1 MSYNHLLDTLNAFLK
16 EADAEGMKDLKTLN
30 ISLDQVIQMVGQ
42 YRKFQKLTLTDI
54 QKLQQK
60 HNILGSDQQA
70 KGSTVSSL
78 LSAFLPFRNM
88 HQEEY
93 QKFRID
99 LELQISDSYYAL
111 KEHAK
116 VLQALDKEAVNRI
129 MKTLDESYQKH
140 HSFTDITVIAF
151 SRFTQSQA
159 ARNTALI
166 CFLIASLVDVISA
179 ILPFF
184 WINRYN
190 SALHGR
196 KKHGGDPEE
205 ELLEQLYYA
214 AASQL
219 PVQHK
224 DIRTYV
230 CEVLSYLNTYIQ
242 LYQEVPF
249 AKEDGYVMM
258 AARQS
263 VEQPGYHAI
272 NAVLLTLHQLNTISI
287 QDLHQMKIQYYNFHE
302 DVGLL
307 QEDYVYIMSSDLLL
321 WLQQHLLAVLHQQRL
336 LSEMKGGIMECKH

>member
-42 YRKFQKLTLTDI
+42 YREFQKLTLTDI

-70 KGSTVSSL
+70 KESTVSSL

-179 ILPFF
+179 ILPFSGS
-184 WINRYN
+184 IVTTQHCMAEKNT
-190 SALHGR
+190 AGIR
-196 KKHGGDPEE
+196 KKNCWNSCIMLRLHSFR
-205 ELLEQLYYA
+205 Y
-214 AASQL
+214 ST
-219 PVQHK
+219 
-224 DIRTYV
+224 RTFESMYV
-230 CEVLSYLNTYIQ
+230 RFSPI
-242 LYQEVPF
+242 
-249 AKEDGYVMM
+249 
-258 AARQS
+258 
-263 VEQPGYHAI
+263 
-272 NAVLLTLHQLNTISI
+272 
-287 QDLHQMKIQYYNFHE
+287 
-302 DVGLL
+302 
-307 QEDYVYIMSSDLLL
+307 
-321 WLQQHLLAVLHQQRL
+321 
-336 LSEMKGGIMECKH
+336 

>member
-1 MSYNHLLDTLNAFLK
+1 MKHMKKELDELSAETRQQPSQKAYTEFQNLTMSYNHLLDTLNAFLK

-42 YRKFQKLTLTDI
+42 YREFQKLTLTDI

-60 HNILGSDQQA
+60 HNILGSDQQE

-196 KKHGGDPEE
+196 KKHGGDPRNRRGR
-205 ELLEQLYYA
+205 
-214 AASQL
+214 ASRRSL
-219 PVQHK
+219 
-224 DIRTYV
+224 RRR
-230 CEVLSYLNTYIQ
+230 S
-242 LYQEVPF
+242 
-249 AKEDGYVMM
+249 
-258 AARQS
+258 
-263 VEQPGYHAI
+263 
-272 NAVLLTLHQLNTISI
+272 IS
-287 QDLHQMKIQYYNFHE
+287 
-302 DVGLL
+302 
-307 QEDYVYIMSSDLLL
+307 
-321 WLQQHLLAVLHQQRL
+321 
-336 LSEMKGGIMECKH
+336 

>member
-1 MSYNHLLDTLNAFLK
+1 MKKIILAELRKSWRGKRVLVAFAAFLCFFSVVYV
-16 EADAEGMKDLKTLN
+16 N
-30 ISLDQVIQMVGQ
+30 C
-42 YRKFQKLTLTDI
+42 
-54 QKLQQK
+54 LQDVYKRQ
-60 HNILGSDQQA
+60 
-70 KGSTVSSL
+70 VSSL

-116 VLQALDKEAVNRI
+116 VLQAMDKEAVNRI

-196 KKHGGDPEE
+196 KKHGGDPDV
-205 ELLEQLYYA
+205 Y
-214 AASQL
+214 
-219 PVQHK
+219 K
-224 DIRTYV
+224 
-230 CEVLSYLNTYIQ
+230 
-242 LYQEVPF
+242 
-249 AKEDGYVMM
+249 
-258 AARQS
+258 RQGQCGS
-263 VEQPGYHAI
+263 G
-272 NAVLLTLHQLNTISI
+272 
-287 QDLHQMKIQYYNFHE
+287 
-302 DVGLL
+302 
-307 QEDYVYIMSSDLLL
+307 SS
-321 WLQQHLLAVLHQQRL
+321 
-336 LSEMKGGIMECKH
+336 